1 MQAVR
6 EMLGNRYRS
15 SDEVPISVTQPAGLG
30 TSRLSPKDRKLIEWG
45 SGQWAEEVKS
55 NRMRSAARNSFKGT
69 LAEASGT
76 TEDLLPNLSTEAK
89 VFLALVHVAKY

>member
-6 EMLGNRYRS
+6 EMLDNRYRS
-15 SDEVPISVTQPAGLG
+15 SDEAPVSVTQPCGLR
-30 TSRLSPKDRKLIEWG
+30 TSRLSPKDRKPFEWG
-45 SGQWAEEVKS
+45 SGQWVEEVKN

-69 LAEASGT
+69 LAGASGT

-89 VFLALVHVAKY
+89 VFLELVHVAKY